1 MRDRPIRVLALAGTL
16 VVLLLSSVLAARPEP
31 ALPAEMPA
39 SERSRLA
46 LVTATA
52 SLATHAAGEP
62 FVARREVFEYLL
74 DHPEFAA
81 HLSRTARA
89 KAEREARQLVKVFA
103 RTTRA
108 IEHDPAGVHE
118 LLRLRPD
125 VSRPELEAFRQLLRL
140 P

>member
-1 MRDRPIRVLALAGTL
+1 MKDRPIRVLALAGTL

-46 LVTATA
+46 AVTATA

-81 HLSRTARA
+81 LMRLLPSAAGCTPYSMTTTACPRIVG
-89 KAEREARQLVKVFA
+89 RSQWV
-103 RTTRA
+103 
-108 IEHDPAGVHE
+108 
-118 LLRLRPD
+118 
-125 VSRPELEAFRQLLRL
+125 
-140 P
+140 

>member
-1 MRDRPIRVLALAGTL
+1 MVVRMKDRPIRGLALAGTL

-46 LVTATA
+46 AVTATA

-74 DHPEFAA
+74 AHPELAA
-81 HLSRTARA
+81 HPPRTLRIARY
-89 KAEREARQLVKVFA
+89 RVWR
-103 RTTRA
+103 RPTGRW
-108 IEHDPAGVHE
+108 PADG
-118 LLRLRPD
+118 
-125 VSRPELEAFRQLLRL
+125 
-140 P
+140 

>member
-74 DHPEFAA
+74 VEMASRL
-81 HLSRTARA
+81 LSRTARA

>member
-1 MRDRPIRVLALAGTL
+1 MKDRPIRVLALAGTL

-46 LVTATA
+46 AVTATA

-81 HLSRTARA
+81 HLTRTLRIARYRRS
-89 KAEREARQLVKVFA
+89 EEHTSELQSPCNLVC
-103 RTTRA
+103 R
-108 IEHDPAGVHE
+108 
-118 LLRLRPD
+118 LL
-125 VSRPELEAFRQLLRL
+125 LEKKKKIFYSTLQ
-140 P
+140 